1 MNIGNWRI
9 AFTITFKGIEID
21 FMPVKQK
28 ESCMKKPA
36 MSERLLNEGDECRD
50 EKRISR

>member
-21 FMPVKQK
+21 FMELPDD
-28 ESCMKKPA
+28 A
-36 MSERLLNEGDECRD
+36 RLQILKSLIAGET
-50 EKRISR
+50 